1 MTHWRRTWFAALLF
15 LELVLR
21 KFGTGEKDSSSADG
35 AGRSGGGGKTG
46 SRCLIVTI
54 DNRDLQPGYHDQ
66 HYLSMTAVI
75 NHAYATYHNYD
86 FFYLQNDVSN
96 LVSEALKKYP
106 KATQDPMMLDGQH
119 VAKDVATGFHVGLQQ
134 FRAASWAKL
143 PALWYITKKLGHKYD
158 YVWYIDSD
166 AAVSPFA
173 FNRSIDDAVRDWQRR
188 EEAHHDMV
196 LLGNRDVM
204 RSKLLFFSNFPWR
217 DDMPCAGSFLFRPR
231 LHAEALFREWWDYDL
246 PSKNFKHFHEQD
258 ALWHMIEH
266 EQGRGAS
273 ADAAFRER
281 WQRHFATATASAAS
295 SGASSTAPGGRRLDE
310 PVANVNRL
318 NRYKYATLQARHNR
332 SALHGDRRDR
342 RDGDGD
348 RRQLSAAGGGG
359 APHRPH
365 RFRINNDTFSVVR
378 EQQFPSAWTRYESLW
393 LTHIASYN
401 FAARMPIL
409 YQLLQRIGLAHEAAY
424 RAAVE
429 HLTHRHRLLLR
440 PLEVAEAME
449 AASQREHLR
458 AVAAAGAAAADAASH
473 VHLRPRV
480 TLWPPHDEATQGAW
494 YDAHVTSQSVP
505 PLPLATL
512 YEGRLVRKKNEFWVV
527 SGGVKRGFASFA
539 AFLQCHFF
547 VDDVAHSLYASQL
560 AQIPDDPA
568 QPTLPADTCR
578 GVGPWLDEALRA
590 VVARQPPAAQKALL
604 VGPAQ
609 AIAPA
614 ALPSLLREVD
624 WRSFDSD
631 TRIDALCREVTR
643 HYRPIALPP
652 PASQSSSSL
661 AAAGSGGGDC
671 GGDEDLQRLVAAPGT
686 RTRLFIIAHS
696 DESRALAEAFVAC
709 HAAAAW
715 AEVVTLPPTVFF
727 ESLLY
732 NASFLPARLAAI
744 GGGGGGGAS
753 STSAAPRASSLF
765 SPYLPTDANASA
777 ASTAAS
783 GGGGEVDYVVT
794 ATYKTVARALHYNG
808 FSQSTELI
816 YGHLKLARHF
826 DFDVVPFLRAGADFA
841 TFVRYWHGE
850 PFLAAWNALLRALQY
865 SEAQI
870 RAFDRTKVC
879 FYRNVFVAK
888 TAAFRRLAAFMQR
901 AMLVAQTDAA
911 VRQLLAADARYKE
924 GQPEVAQRVFGTP
937 HYQLHPFVF
946 ERLPAFFAFT
956 ERLRVCIGDGSPCK
970 YNS

>member
-1 MTHWRRTWFAALLF
+1 MWFVVVLF
-15 LELVLR
+15 LELVLWIESKSLTTER
-21 KFGTGEKDSSSADG
+21 SSSSTDETTV
-35 AGRSGGGGKTG
+35 SGNSKGG

-66 HYLSMTAVI
+66 HYLSMTSVI

-86 FFYLQNDVSN
+86 FYYLQNDVSN

-158 YVWYIDSD
+158 YIWYIDSD

-188 EEAHHDMV
+188 EETHHDMV
-196 LLGNRDVM
+196 LLGNRDVTK
-204 RSKLLFFSNFPWR
+204 SKLLFFSNFPWR

-231 LHAEALFREWWDYDL
+231 LHAEAIFREWWDYDL
-246 PSKNFKHFHEQD
+246 PTKNFKHFHEQD

-281 WQRHFATATASAAS
+281 WQRHFAAATATGAAPAAGS
-295 SGASSTAPGGRRLDE
+295 GGRRLDE
-310 PVANVNRL
+310 SSVVNVNRL

-332 SALHGDRRDR
+332 SALHGDRHAAAST
-342 RDGDGD
+342 D
-348 RRQLSAAGGGG
+348 RRQLGVAGG

-409 YQLLQRIGLAHEAAY
+409 YQFLQRLGLAHEAAY

-449 AASQREHLR
+449 AASQREHLK
-458 AVAAAGAAAADAASH
+458 AVGAASAAAADAASH
-473 VHLRPRV
+473 VHVRPRV
-480 TLWPPHDEATQGAW
+480 TLWPPHDDATQSTW
-494 YDAHVTSQSVP
+494 YDAHVTSKATP

-527 SGGVKRGFASFA
+527 TRGAKRGFPSFA
-539 AFLQCHFF
+539 VFLQCHFF

-568 QPTLPADTCR
+568 QPTLPVDTCR
-578 GVGPWLDEALRA
+578 GVQSWLDEALRA

-609 AIAPA
+609 TIAPA

-624 WRSFDSD
+624 WRSFDTD
-631 TRIDALCREVTR
+631 ARIDPLCREVTR
-643 HYRPIALPP
+643 LYRPIALPP
-652 PASQSSSSL
+652 SPPTSPPSTS
-661 AAAGSGGGDC
+661 AAGGDC
-671 GGDEDLQRLVAAPGT
+671 ERDDDLQRLVTAPGT

-709 HAAAAW
+709 HAATAW
-715 AEVVTLPPTVFF
+715 AEVVTLPPSVFF
-727 ESLLY
+727 ESMLY
-732 NASFLPARLAAI
+732 DASFLPARLAAA
-744 GGGGGGGAS
+744 G
-753 STSAAPRASSLF
+753 AAPAASPAASRSSLF
-765 SPYLPTDANASA
+765 SSYLPTDANTSA
-777 ASTAAS
+777 AAVAAVAAPD
-783 GGGGEVDYVVT
+783 VDYVVT

-826 DFDVVPFLRAGADFA
+826 DFDVVPFLRAGSDFV

-888 TAAFRRLAAFMQR
+888 TAAFQRLAAFMQR
-901 AMLVAQTDAA
+901 AMHVAQTDAA
-911 VRQLLAADARYKE
+911 VRQLLAQDARYKE
-924 GQPEVAQRVFGTP
+924 GQADVAQRVFGTP

-946 ERLPAFFAFT
+946 ERLPSFFAFT
-956 ERLRVCIGDGSPCK
+956 ERLKVCIGDGSPCK

>member
-15 LELVLR
+15 LELVLC
-21 KFGTGEKDSSSADG
+21 KLGTGASTSSSTDG
-35 AGRSGGGGKTG
+35 VGGSGGSGGKAG

-75 NHAYATYHNYD
+75 NHAYATHHNYD
-86 FFYLQNDVSN
+86 FYYLQNDVSN

-106 KATQDPMMLDGQH
+106 RATQDPMMLDGQH
-119 VAKDVATGFHVGLQQ
+119 VAKDVASGFHVGLQQ

-188 EEAHHDMV
+188 EETHHDMV
-196 LLGNRDVM
+196 LLGNRDVT

-217 DDMPCAGSFLFRPR
+217 DDLPCAGSFLFRPR

-281 WQRHFATATASAAS
+281 WQRHFATATATAA
-295 SGASSTAPGGRRLDE
+295 APAAAPGGRRLDE

-332 SALHGDRRDR
+332 SALHGDH
-342 RDGDGD
+342 GDG
-348 RRQLSAAGGGG
+348 RQLGAAGGG

-409 YQLLQRIGLAHEAAY
+409 YQLLQRLGLAHEAAY

-449 AASQREHLR
+449 AASQREHQR
-458 AVAAAGAAAADAASH
+458 ATAAAAAAAASDAAAASH
-473 VHLRPRV
+473 GHLRPRV
-480 TLWPPHDEATQGAW
+480 TLWPPHDDATQGAW
-494 YDAHVTSQSVP
+494 YDAHVSSRSVP

-547 VDDVAHSLYASQL
+547 VDDVAHSLYAPQL

-578 GVGPWLDEALRA
+578 GVRPWLDEALRA

-609 AIAPA
+609 TIAPA

-624 WRSFDSD
+624 WRSFDTD
-631 TRIDALCREVTR
+631 VRIDALCREITR
-643 HYRPIALPP
+643 HYRPVALPP
-652 PASQSSSSL
+652 PPSTTTTTT
-661 AAAGSGGGDC
+661 AAAGGDC
-671 GGDEDLQRLVAAPGT
+671 GGDEELQRLVAAPGT

-715 AEVVTLPPTVFF
+715 AEVVTLPPSVFF

-732 NASFLPARLAAI
+732 NASFLPARLAAHGT
-744 GGGGGGGAS
+744 GGGGGGSGGGA
-753 STSAAPRASSLF
+753 TAAASLF
-765 SPYLPTDANASA
+765 SPYLPTDANASSA
-777 ASTAAS
+777 ATTAAA
-783 GGGGEVDYVVT
+783 GDVDFVVT

-826 DFDVVPFLRAGADFA
+826 DFDVVPFLRAGSDFV
-841 TFVRYWHGE
+841 TFVRYWHGA
-850 PFLAAWNALLRALQY
+850 PFLAAWDALLRALQY

-870 RAFDRTKVC
+870 RAFDRTRLC

-888 TAAFRRLAAFMQR
+888 TAAFRRLAGLMQR
-901 AMLVAQTDAA
+901 AMHVAQTDAT
-911 VRQLLAADARYKE
+911 VRQLLAVDARYKE